1 LRKSGRQSHDA
12 RPGILYARMRRRLT
26 LTPRAYARLAT
37 IALVAL
43 GIIVLTGAG
52 VRLTGSGL
60 GCPDWPK
67 CFGSVVA
74 PLKTHAVIEYGNRL
88 VSGIVGLI
96 AVAAF
101 AGSFLREPR
110 RRDLIWLSA
119 LLPLGIVAQAVLG
132 GITVTHKLAPGYVMA
147 HFGLSM
153 LVLVAAFALAWRARR
168 EPHEPR
174 PSHDRLI
181 TWLTRALLPLGA
193 IAIFAGTAATA
204 AGPHAG
210 AAGTGERVGRLTFKG
225 TGTLDWVIH
234 QHAFIAALL
243 GVVALTTTILVWR
256 RPGVD
261 RQLRD
266 AVTIVTLLMAAQGL
280 VGETQYTLKLPTEIV
295 WVHVGLATATW
306 VAILWAVAAA
316 GRVKRQPSQRTE
328 LDELEDLGEIS
339 RPVPAAGRR

>member
-1 LRKSGRQSHDA
+1 MGACHPLR
-12 RPGILYARMRRRLT
+12 PRMRRRLT
-26 LTPRAYARLAT
+26 LSPRAYARITAV
-37 IALVAL
+37 ALVAL
-43 GIIVLTGAG
+43 AVIVLTGAG

-96 AVAAF
+96 AVGTFVA
-101 AGSFLREPR
+101 SFLRDPR

-132 GITVTHKLAPGYVMA
+132 GVTVTHKLAPGYVMA

-153 LVLVAAFALAWRARR
+153 LVLVAAFALFWRSRYQPHAR
-168 EPHEPR
+168 PR
-174 PSHDRLI
+174 SHDRLI
-181 TWLTRALLPLGA
+181 TWLTRLLLPIGA

-210 AAGTGERVGRLTFKG
+210 AAGTGEKVHRLTFKG
-225 TGTLDWVIH
+225 ADTLDWVIH
-234 QHAFIAALL
+234 QHAFVAALL
-243 GVVALTTTILVWR
+243 GLLALGTTILAWR
-256 RPGVD
+256 RTNVD
-261 RQLRD
+261 RQVRD
-266 AVTIVTLLMAAQGL
+266 ALTVVTLLMGAQGL
-280 VGETQYTLKLPTEIV
+280 VGETQYTLKLPTEMV

-306 VAILWAVAAA
+306 IAILWAVAAA
-316 GRVKRQPSQRTE
+316 GRLAPRVPAGA
-328 LDELEDLGEIS
+328 LDDELEAGRALS
-339 RPVPAAGRR
+339 PRVPAADPR

>member
-1 LRKSGRQSHDA
+1 
-12 RPGILYARMRRRLT
+12 MRRRLT
-26 LTPRAYARLAT
+26 LSPRAYARITAIT
-37 IALVAL
+37 LVAL
-43 GIIVLTGAG
+43 GVIVLTGAG

-96 AVAAF
+96 AVGAF
-101 AGSFLREPR
+101 VASFLRRPR
-110 RRDLIWLSA
+110 RRGLVWLSA

-132 GITVTHKLAPGYVMA
+132 GVTVTHKLAPGYVMA

-153 LVLVAAFALAWRARR
+153 LVLVAAFALFWRARY
-168 EPHEPR
+168 EPHERPR
-174 PSHDRLI
+174 SHDRLI
-181 TWLTRALLPLGA
+181 TWLTRALLPVGA

-210 AAGTGERVGRLTFKG
+210 AAGTGEKVHRLTFKG
-225 TGTLDWVIH
+225 ADTLDWVIH
-234 QHAFIAALL
+234 QHAFVAALL
-243 GVVALTTTILVWR
+243 GLLALGSTILAWR
-256 RPGVD
+256 RANID

-266 AVTIVTLLMAAQGL
+266 AVTVVTLLMATQGL

-306 VAILWAVAAA
+306 IAILWAVAAA
-316 GRVKRQPSQRTE
+316 GRLAPRVPAGALDDE
-328 LDELEDLGEIS
+328 LDADRALS
-339 RPVPAAGRR
+339 PPVPAADPR

>member
-1 LRKSGRQSHDA
+1 
-12 RPGILYARMRRRLT
+12 MRRRLT
-26 LTPRAYARLAT
+26 LSPRAYARIAA

-43 GIIVLTGAG
+43 AVIVLTGAG

-96 AVAAF
+96 AVATFVA
-101 AGSFLREPR
+101 SFLRRPR

-132 GITVTHKLAPGYVMA
+132 GVTVTHKLAPGYVMA

-153 LVLVAAFALAWRARR
+153 LVLVAAFALFWRARY
-168 EPHEPR
+168 EPHERP
-174 PSHDRLI
+174 PSHDRLT
-181 TWLTRALLPLGA
+181 TWLTRALLPVGA

-204 AGPHAG
+204 TGPHAG
-210 AAGTGERVGRLTFKG
+210 AAGTGEKVHRLTFKG
-225 TGTLDWVIH
+225 NGTLDWVIH
-234 QHAFIAALL
+234 QHAFVAALL
-243 GVVALTTTILVWR
+243 GLLALGTTILVWR
-256 RPGVD
+256 RPSID

-266 AVTIVTLLMAAQGL
+266 AVTVVTLLMAAQGL

-306 VAILWAVAAA
+306 IAILWAVAAA
-316 GRVKRQPSQRTE
+316 GRLAPRVQKGA
-328 LDELEDLGEIS
+328 LDDELGADRALS
-339 RPVPAAGRR
+339 RRVPAADPR

>member
-1 LRKSGRQSHDA
+1 
-12 RPGILYARMRRRLT
+12 MRRRLT
-26 LTPRAYARLAT
+26 LTPRAYARLTT

-43 GIIVLTGAG
+43 GVIVLTGAG

-88 VSGIVGLI
+88 VSGIVGII
-96 AVAAF
+96 AVGAF
-101 AGSFLREPR
+101 VASFFRTPR
-110 RRDLIWLSA
+110 RRDLVWLSA
-119 LLPLGIVAQAVLG
+119 VLPLGIVAQAVLG
-132 GITVTHKLAPGYVMA
+132 GVTVTHKLAPGYVMA

-168 EPHEPR
+168 EPGEP
-174 PSHDRLI
+174 PLSHDRLT
-181 TWLTRALLPLGA
+181 TWLVRALLPLGA
-193 IAIFAGTAATA
+193 LAIFAGTAATA

-243 GVVALTTTILVWR
+243 GIVALGTTILVWR
-256 RPGVD
+256 RRNVD

-266 AVTIVTLLMAAQGL
+266 AVTIVTVLMAAQGL

-295 WVHVGLATATW
+295 WVHVGLATVTW

-316 GRVKRQPSQRTE
+316 GRVATRPPRE
-328 LDELEDLGEIS
+328 VGLDELEDLGELS

>member
-1 LRKSGRQSHDA
+1 
-12 RPGILYARMRRRLT
+12 MRRRLT
-26 LTPRAYARLAT
+26 LTPRAYARLAMV
-37 IALVAL
+37 ALVAL
-43 GIIVLTGAG
+43 GVIVLTGAA

-96 AVAAF
+96 AVATF
-101 AGSFLREPR
+101 AASFMRTPR

-132 GITVTHKLAPGYVMA
+132 GVTVTHKLAPGYVMA

-153 LVLVAAFALAWRARR
+153 LVLVAAFALAWRARY
-168 EPHEPR
+168 EPHER
-174 PSHDRLI
+174 PLSHDRLT

-193 IAIFAGTAATA
+193 VAIFAGTAATA

-234 QHAFIAALL
+234 QHAFVAALL
-243 GVVALTTTILVWR
+243 GVLALATTILVWR
-256 RPGVD
+256 RRDTD
-261 RQLRD
+261 RQVRD
-266 AVTIVTLLMAAQGL
+266 AVTIVTALMAAQGL

-306 VAILWAVAAA
+306 IAILWAVAAA
-316 GRVKRQPSQRTE
+316 GRLAPREPREVE
-328 LDELEDLGEIS
+328 LDELEDLGDLS
-339 RPVPAAGRR
+339 RPVPTAGRR

>member
-1 LRKSGRQSHDA
+1 MRKSGRQSHDA
-12 RPGILYARMRRRLT
+12 RPGILYARMCRLT

-43 GIIVLTGAG
+43 GVIVLTGAG

-96 AVAAF
+96 AVATFVAAF
-101 AGSFLREPR
+101 FRSPR

-168 EPHEPR
+168 EPHEPP
-174 PSHDRLI
+174 PSHDRLT
-181 TWLTRALLPLGA
+181 TWLTRALLPVGA
-193 IAIFAGTAATA
+193 VAIFVGTAATA

-243 GVVALTTTILVWR
+243 GILALGTTILVWR
-256 RPGVD
+256 RPNID

-266 AVTIVTLLMAAQGL
+266 AVTIVTVLMAAQGL

-316 GRVKRQPSQRTE
+316 GRVKRERSHRTE

>member
-1 LRKSGRQSHDA
+1 
-12 RPGILYARMRRRLT
+12 MRRRPT
-26 LTPRAYARLAT
+26 LTPRAYARLTT

-43 GIIVLTGAG
+43 GVIVLTGAG

-96 AVAAF
+96 AVATFVAAF
-101 AGSFLREPR
+101 FRSPR

-168 EPHEPR
+168 EPHEPP
-174 PSHDRLI
+174 PSHDRLT
-181 TWLTRALLPLGA
+181 TWLTRALLPVGA
-193 IAIFAGTAATA
+193 VAIFVGTAATA

-243 GVVALTTTILVWR
+243 GILALGTTILVWR
-256 RPGVD
+256 RPNID

-266 AVTIVTLLMAAQGL
+266 AVTIVTVLMAAQGL

-295 WVHVGLATATW
+295 WVHVGLATVTW

-316 GRVKRQPSQRTE
+316 GRVKRQPSQRVE
-328 LDELEDLGEIS
+328 LDELEDMGEIS